1 MRSWKSVMLVAGAIG
16 FVVAAVGSEAT
27 ADSQTKPKT
36 EQATETGKGTMPPKA
51 EAKPEEA
58 GQEAASHEAKPG
70 CCPEGHEGSHT
81 DHEGSHAEEDMDEGS
96 H

>member
-1 MRSWKSVMLVAGAIG
+1 MG
-16 FVVAAVGSEAT
+16 FVVATVGSEAT
-27 ADSQTKPKT
+27 ADSHTKPKT
-36 EQATETGKGTMPPKA
+36 EQATGTGKGAMPPKA

-58 GQEAASHEAKPG
+58 AQGAASHE
-70 CCPEGHEGSHT
+70 GSHA